1 MGFKLFSTEGT
12 AKAIENEGIP
22 VTKLFKL
29 AEKRRPNVLD
39 MIKNGEIDFV
49 INTTSG
55 DRNPRADEVT
65 IRSSAVA
72 NAIPVMTNLNAA
84 KASSMAIRSLK
95 SLDLNVKTLQ
105 EFHKG

>member
-1 MGFKLFSTEGT
+1 
-12 AKAIENEGIP
+12 
-22 VTKLFKL
+22 
-29 AEKRRPNVLD
+29 

-65 IRSSAVA
+65 IRSSAIA
-72 NAIPVMTNLNAA
+72 NGIPVMTNLSAA

-95 SLDLNVKTLQ
+95 SLDLKVKTLQ
-105 EFHKG
+105 EFHLD